1 MFIQREA
8 GGTLEISAGK
18 SLQDNFLGRSS
29 WDACLVS
36 SQADISWSVNGV
48 PKGII
53 KQSLGHVP
61 IMVKSQLCNL
71 HGLTPKELVE
81 HHEEAEVRSLTTLT
95 IYRNVLQLK
104 KKSITLLLNLNRK
117 WVVILSWMELRRLFV
132 CWLCK
137 GGTILLPC
145 QDLSGRTGV
154 KDTLIMV
161 NMICAV
167 QVLIPQFRCIAFLKG
182 SLGFIFFKVLQC
194 AV

>member
-95 IYRNVLQLK
+95 IYRNVLQ
-104 KKSITLLLNLNRK
+104 
-117 WVVILSWMELRRLFV
+117 
-132 CWLCK
+132 
-137 GGTILLPC
+137 
-145 QDLSGRTGV
+145 
-154 KDTLIMV
+154 
-161 NMICAV
+161 
-167 QVLIPQFRCIAFLKG
+167 
-182 SLGFIFFKVLQC
+182 
-194 AV
+194 